1 MDPGKKRLVAEWEPA
16 LGAFVTWPAALPGA
30 LLRDLALD
38 AHLWVLVTDAASETD
53 AAAWFASQGVS
64 PDRVTFVRA
73 PQGDDAVWV
82 RDWGPHP
89 VMDEHGQ
96 LWCVGPRYVYAT
108 PFTAHEPGA
117 PLETA
122 GREPLAA
129 LESEPV
135 DQRAQP
141 ALARTLGLPF
151 EKLPRAFTGDNV
163 LSDGHD
169 LLITTEVLV
178 AENRFDGATWDEVRQ
193 DASAATGMGEHVVL
207 PDYENWGI
215 QHADCLLK
223 VLDEEQLLVL
233 RPPGR
238 LRRHPGEG
246 GDAAEPPGGRRGDHP
261 HAHAG
266 DRTERRVHG
275 PPAAGPA
282 SGEIEYA
289 VEVTSEDGR
298 VQRWPRPSKAWL
310 RAAID

>member
-1 MDPGKKRLVAEWEPA
+1 MVDPGKKRLVAEWEPA

-38 AHLWVLVTDAASETD
+38 AHLWVLVTDAASEID

-64 PDRVTFVRA
+64 PDRVTFVHA

-122 GREPLAA
+122 DREPLAA
-129 LESEPV
+129 LEYEPV

-141 ALARTLGLPF
+141 ALARALGLPF
-151 EKLPRAFTGDNV
+151 EKLPHAFTGDSV

-169 LLITTEVLV
+169 LLISTEVLV
-178 AENRFDGATWDEVRQ
+178 AENRFDGATWDEVRH
-193 DASAATGMGEHVVL
+193 DASVATGMGEHVVL

-223 VLDEEQLLVL
+223 VLDEERLLVRVRAEGCGGTPVKAVTL
-233 RPPGR
+233 LSRRADDAETTRTPMRETALNGEYTAHLPQARPRVRSSTRSRRPPRTAACSAGR
-238 LRRHPGEG
+238 ARRRRGC
-246 GDAAEPPGGRRGDHP
+246 GRR
-261 HAHAG
+261 
-266 DRTERRVHG
+266 
-275 PPAAGPA
+275 
-282 SGEIEYA
+282 
-289 VEVTSEDGR
+289 
-298 VQRWPRPSKAWL
+298 
-310 RAAID
+310 